1 MTCQSWNYSH
11 TETEIMKLKKFD
23 DANIENPVN
32 NARNMKDI
40 YI

>member
-1 MTCQSWNYSH
+1 
-11 TETEIMKLKKFD
+11 MKLKKFD

-40 YI
+40 YIYITKHLKK